1 MTIARALLLF
11 ALLATL
17 AASVPKISEEDY
29 AGMDPAFATY
39 TLAVQAECDAK
50 AWPAA
55 LAEELE
61 DFCV

>member
-1 MTIARALLLF
+1 MTIPRALLLF

-39 TLAVQAECDAK
+39 TRANLSNRSVM
-50 AWPAA
+50 
-55 LAEELE
+55 
-61 DFCV
+61 V